1 MRPLCFILP
10 LLCFLPLLS
19 SNPVKPTCSPTQ
31 YSWPYISPTFC
42 CEKCPAG
49 EFMAR
54 RSQKNCDHKCEP
66 CEVGKYTAGY
76 NTAMNCEFCNS
87 CSKPN
92 MEVKTECSAT
102 HNTVCTC
109 KAGYKCKDQD
119 CNECVST
126 VKPTVPPSATAKVEV
141 KTDCNPTH
149 NTVCTCK
156 AGYKCKDQDCKEC
169 VLIPA
174 TVKPTVPPST
184 TVATPDVSTTRLAP
198 KPIADTVWFLVIIAL
213 LCTGIALVVVTKIK
227 PFLVWIRF
235 THGYFL
241 AEKPAT
247 QPACDEEVSKPVQE
261 VCGKC
266 DQPMC

>member
-54 RSQKNCDHKCEP
+54 RSQTNCDHKCEP
-66 CEVGKYTAGY
+66 CEAGKYTAGY

-126 VKPTVPPSATAKVEV
+126 VKPTVPPS
-141 KTDCNPTH
+141 
-149 NTVCTCK
+149 
-156 AGYKCKDQDCKEC
+156 
-169 VLIPA
+169 
-174 TVKPTVPPST
+174 T
-184 TVATPDVSTTRLAP
+184 TVATPDVTTTRLAT